1 MALIFYDFTN
11 FKKSA
16 KNFIIIKNKQF
27 HAKFIFFLKNKKQ
40 IYKSL
45 FCLKIISFFVV
56 AEIISIHPG
65 GII

>member
-1 MALIFYDFTN
+1 MILQIL
-11 FKKSA
+11 KKSA

-27 HAKFIFFLKNKKQ
+27 HAKFILFLKNKKTETYEK